1 VMQFRT
7 PIGTTAEQLK
17 WLEVIQ
23 AAGCTRVA
31 KVKERAEQGLII
43 VREMAESKGQALLDP
58 RKVNV
63 FEDLRLPA
71 WLEKPKRRRK
81 A

>member
-1 VMQFRT
+1 MMQFRA

-17 WLEVIQ
+17 WLEEIQ

-31 KVKERAEQGLII
+31 KVKEQAEQGFVEL
-43 VREMAESKGQALLDP
+43 REMAEMPTQALLDP
-58 RKVNV
+58 RRLSV
-63 FEDLRLPA
+63 FEDPQVPDWLR
-71 WLEKPKRRRK
+71 KPRRRK